1 MMSLIVYRRLT
12 DDAERLQLLQ
22 RTQPGREATLDAL
35 PDVPVADRQRP
46 EWRQAPQGV
55 LWQDGFWV
63 IHQLQGGES
72 RAAVPGRSYRTEFRK
87 LDDIMWRVVLEVD
100 RRHWYQQ
107 FLQQRGN

>member
-46 EWRQAPQGV
+46 E
-55 LWQDGFWV
+55 
-63 IHQLQGGES
+63 
-72 RAAVPGRSYRTEFRK
+72 
-87 LDDIMWRVVLEVD
+87 
-100 RRHWYQQ
+100 
-107 FLQQRGN
+107 